1 MVKYWKAIICSK
13 KKKKKNTPIS
23 EGRKEDLQIPAEENI
38 LFDEAGLADAKRPFL
53 MAHFRVEDWPAVVAC
68 AAAISRL

>member
-13 KKKKKNTPIS
+13 KNKKNTPVS
-23 EGRKEDLQIPAEENI
+23 GGRKEGLQIPAEEDI

-53 MAHFRVEDWPAVVAC
+53 TAHFGVEDWPAMVAST
-68 AAAISRL
+68 AAILHL